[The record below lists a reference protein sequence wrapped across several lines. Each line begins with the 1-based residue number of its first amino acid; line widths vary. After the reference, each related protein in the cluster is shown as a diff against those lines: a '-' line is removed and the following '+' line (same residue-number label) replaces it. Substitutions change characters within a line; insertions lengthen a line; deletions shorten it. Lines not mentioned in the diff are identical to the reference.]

1 LTKCL
6 EWVYYPYGECIKVE
20 TLQFFEDRLGKEEGR
35 KVAEVLERA
44 YEEMEKK
51 AESLAIQKKLELKD
65 ELTKELATKED
76 IARLEGMI
84 QTEVVR
90 LEGMIKSEVSRLEGL
105 IKSEG
110 ARIDGKIMSLEEKI
124 NRLEDKMES
133 EIQRLEEKVES
144 EIQRLEDKINSEIKR
159 LEEMIKSETSILEE
173 KIETE
178 TQKIAKDII
187 RLEKK
192 TTVMFGMLFFV
203 VIFLN
208 QNALELIIKI
218 IQLVR

>member
-1 LTKCL
+1 MGN
-6 EWVYYPYGECIKVE
+6 VIKVE

-90 LEGMIKSEVSRLEGL
+90 LEGLIQSEVVRLEGMIKSEVSRLEGL

-110 ARIDGKIMSLEEKI
+110 ARIDGKIMSLEERI
-124 NRLEDKMES
+124 N
-133 EIQRLEEKVES
+133 
-144 EIQRLEDKINSEIKR
+144 RLEDKINSEIKR

-192 TTVMFGMLFFV
+192 TTIMFGMLFFV

>member
-1 LTKCL
+1 MGN
-6 EWVYYPYGECIKVE
+6 VIKVE

-76 IARLEGMI
+76 IVRLEGLIQSEVARLEGRN
-84 QTEVVR
+84 QSDVSR

-124 NRLEDKMES
+124 NRLEDKM
-133 EIQRLEEKVES
+133 ES

-192 TTVMFGMLFFV
+192 TTIMFGMLFFV

>member
-1 LTKCL
+1 M
-6 EWVYYPYGECIKVE
+6 PNIIKIE

-84 QTEVVR
+84 KSEISR
-90 LEGMIKSEVSRLEGL
+90 LEGMIKSETAKSEGMIKSEISRLEGMIKSEISRLEGMIKSEISRLEGMMKSEISRLEGL
-105 IKSEG
+105 IKSETL
-110 ARIDGKIMSLEEKI
+110 KLENK
-124 NRLEDKMES
+124 L
-133 EIQRLEEKVES
+133 
-144 EIQRLEDKINSEIKR
+144 
-159 LEEMIKSETSILEE
+159 
-173 KIETE
+173 
-178 TQKIAKDII
+178 TQ
-187 RLEKK
+187 LEKK
-192 TTVMFGMLFFV
+192 FTLMIFALFFV

-208 QNALELIIKI
+208 QNTIEFILKI
-218 IQLVR
+218 INLVR

>member
-1 LTKCL
+1 M
-6 EWVYYPYGECIKVE
+6 PNIIKIE

-84 QTEVVR
+84 KSETSRLEGMMKSEISR
-90 LEGMIKSEVSRLEGL
+90 LEGMIKSEIFRLEGMIKSETAKSEGMIKSEISRLEGL
-105 IKSEG
+105 IKSETL
-110 ARIDGKIMSLEEKI
+110 KLENK
-124 NRLEDKMES
+124 L
-133 EIQRLEEKVES
+133 
-144 EIQRLEDKINSEIKR
+144 
-159 LEEMIKSETSILEE
+159 
-173 KIETE
+173 
-178 TQKIAKDII
+178 TQ
-187 RLEKK
+187 LEKRF
-192 TTVMFGMLFFV
+192 TLMIFALFFV

-208 QNALELIIKI
+208 QNTIEFILKI
-218 IQLVR
+218 IHLVR

>member
-1 LTKCL
+1 M
-6 EWVYYPYGECIKVE
+6 PNIIKIE

-84 QTEVVR
+84 KSEISR
-90 LEGMIKSEVSRLEGL
+90 LEGMIKSETLKLENKL
-105 IKSEG
+105 
-110 ARIDGKIMSLEEKI
+110 
-124 NRLEDKMES
+124 
-133 EIQRLEEKVES
+133 
-144 EIQRLEDKINSEIKR
+144 
-159 LEEMIKSETSILEE
+159 
-173 KIETE
+173 
-178 TQKIAKDII
+178 TQ
-187 RLEKK
+187 LEKK
-192 TTVMFGMLFFV
+192 FTLMIFALFFV

-208 QNALELIIKI
+208 QNTIEFILKI
-218 IQLVR
+218 INLVR

>member
-1 LTKCL
+1 M
-6 EWVYYPYGECIKVE
+6 PNIIKIE

-84 QTEVVR
+84 KSETSRLEGMMKSEISR
-90 LEGMIKSEVSRLEGL
+90 LEGMIKSETAKSEGMIKSETSRLEGMIKSEISRLEGL
-105 IKSEG
+105 IKSETL
-110 ARIDGKIMSLEEKI
+110 KLENK
-124 NRLEDKMES
+124 L
-133 EIQRLEEKVES
+133 
-144 EIQRLEDKINSEIKR
+144 
-159 LEEMIKSETSILEE
+159 
-173 KIETE
+173 
-178 TQKIAKDII
+178 TQ
-187 RLEKK
+187 LEKK
-192 TTVMFGMLFFV
+192 FTLMIFALFFV

-208 QNALELIIKI
+208 QNTIEFILKI
-218 IQLVR
+218 INLVR

>member
-1 LTKCL
+1 MGN
-6 EWVYYPYGECIKVE
+6 VIKVE

-105 IKSEG
+105 IKSEV

-124 NRLEDKMES
+124 NRLEDKM
-133 EIQRLEEKVES
+133 ES

-192 TTVMFGMLFFV
+192 TTIMFGMLFFV

>member
-1 LTKCL
+1 MGN
-6 EWVYYPYGECIKVE
+6 VIKVE

-76 IARLEGMI
+76 IARLEGLIQSEVARLEGMI

-133 EIQRLEEKVES
+133 EIQRLE
-144 EIQRLEDKINSEIKR
+144 DKINSEIKR

-192 TTVMFGMLFFV
+192 TTIMFGMLFFV

>member
-1 LTKCL
+1 MGN
-6 EWVYYPYGECIKVE
+6 VIKVE

-124 NRLEDKMES
+124 S
-133 EIQRLEEKVES
+133 RLEEKVES

>member
-1 LTKCL
+1 MGN
-6 EWVYYPYGECIKVE
+6 VIKVE

-124 NRLEDKMES
+124 NRLEDK
-133 EIQRLEEKVES
+133 
-144 EIQRLEDKINSEIKR
+144 INSEIKR

-192 TTVMFGMLFFV
+192 TTIMFGMLFFV

>member
-1 LTKCL
+1 M
-6 EWVYYPYGECIKVE
+6 PNIIKIE

-84 QTEVVR
+84 KSETAKSEGMIKSETSRLEGMMKSEISR
-90 LEGMIKSEVSRLEGL
+90 LEGMIKSEISRLEGL
-105 IKSEG
+105 IKSET
-110 ARIDGKIMSLEEKI
+110 AK
-124 NRLEDKMES
+124 S
-133 EIQRLEEKVES
+133 EG
-144 EIQRLEDKINSEIKR
+144 
-159 LEEMIKSETSILEE
+159 MIKSETSRLEGMIKSE
-173 KIETE
+173 ISRLEGLIKSETLKLE
-178 TQKIAKDII
+178 NKLTQ
-187 RLEKK
+187 LEKK
-192 TTVMFGMLFFV
+192 FTLMIFALFFV

-208 QNALELIIKI
+208 QNTIEFILKI
-218 IQLVR
+218 IHLVR

>member
-1 LTKCL
+1 MGN
-6 EWVYYPYGECIKVE
+6 VIKVE

-124 NRLEDKMES
+124 S
-133 EIQRLEEKVES
+133 RLEEKVES

-192 TTVMFGMLFFV
+192 TTIMFGMLFFV

>member
-1 LTKCL
+1 M
-6 EWVYYPYGECIKVE
+6 PNIIKIE

-84 QTEVVR
+84 KSETAKSEGMIKSEISR
-90 LEGMIKSEVSRLEGL
+90 LEGMIKSEISRLEGMIKSEISRLEGMMKSEISRLEGL
-105 IKSEG
+105 IKSETL
-110 ARIDGKIMSLEEKI
+110 KLENK
-124 NRLEDKMES
+124 L
-133 EIQRLEEKVES
+133 
-144 EIQRLEDKINSEIKR
+144 
-159 LEEMIKSETSILEE
+159 
-173 KIETE
+173 
-178 TQKIAKDII
+178 TQ
-187 RLEKK
+187 LEKK
-192 TTVMFGMLFFV
+192 FTLMIFALFFV

-208 QNALELIIKI
+208 QNTIEFILKI
-218 IQLVR
+218 IHLVR

>member
-1 LTKCL
+1 MGN
-6 EWVYYPYGECIKVE
+6 VIKVE

-76 IARLEGMI
+76 IVRLEGLI
-84 QTEVVR
+84 QSEVAR

-124 NRLEDKMES
+124 NRLEDKM
-133 EIQRLEEKVES
+133 ES

-192 TTVMFGMLFFV
+192 TTIMFGMLFFV

>member
-1 LTKCL
+1 M
-6 EWVYYPYGECIKVE
+6 PNIIKIE

-84 QTEVVR
+84 KSETSR
-90 LEGMIKSEVSRLEGL
+90 LEGMIKSEISRLEGM
-105 IKSEG
+105 IKSET
-110 ARIDGKIMSLEEKI
+110 AK
-124 NRLEDKMES
+124 S
-133 EIQRLEEKVES
+133 EG
-144 EIQRLEDKINSEIKR
+144 
-159 LEEMIKSETSILEE
+159 MIKSETSRLEGMMKSE
-173 KIETE
+173 ISRLEGMIKSETLKLE
-178 TQKIAKDII
+178 NKLTQ
-187 RLEKK
+187 LEKK
-192 TTVMFGMLFFV
+192 FTLMIFALFFV

-208 QNALELIIKI
+208 QNTIEFILKI
-218 IQLVR
+218 INLVR

>member
-1 LTKCL
+1 M
-6 EWVYYPYGECIKVE
+6 PNIIKIE

-84 QTEVVR
+84 KSETSR
-90 LEGMIKSEVSRLEGL
+90 LEGMIKSEISRLEGMIKSETAKSEGMIKSEISRLEGMMKSEISRLEGL
-105 IKSEG
+105 IKSETL
-110 ARIDGKIMSLEEKI
+110 KLENK
-124 NRLEDKMES
+124 L
-133 EIQRLEEKVES
+133 
-144 EIQRLEDKINSEIKR
+144 
-159 LEEMIKSETSILEE
+159 
-173 KIETE
+173 
-178 TQKIAKDII
+178 TQ
-187 RLEKK
+187 LEKK
-192 TTVMFGMLFFV
+192 FTLMIFALFFV

-208 QNALELIIKI
+208 QNTIEFILKI
-218 IQLVR
+218 INVVR

>member
-1 LTKCL
+1 M
-6 EWVYYPYGECIKVE
+6 PNIIKIE

-84 QTEVVR
+84 KSEISR
-90 LEGMIKSEVSRLEGL
+90 LEGMIKSETAKSEGMIKSEISRLEGMMKPEISRLEGL
-105 IKSEG
+105 IKSETL
-110 ARIDGKIMSLEEKI
+110 KLENK
-124 NRLEDKMES
+124 L
-133 EIQRLEEKVES
+133 
-144 EIQRLEDKINSEIKR
+144 
-159 LEEMIKSETSILEE
+159 
-173 KIETE
+173 
-178 TQKIAKDII
+178 TQ
-187 RLEKK
+187 LEKK
-192 TTVMFGMLFFV
+192 FTLMIFALFFV

-208 QNALELIIKI
+208 QNTIEFILKI
-218 IQLVR
+218 INLVR

>member
-1 LTKCL
+1 MGN
-6 EWVYYPYGECIKVE
+6 VIKVE

-90 LEGMIKSEVSRLEGL
+90 LEGLIQSEVARLEGMIKSEVSRLEGL

-124 NRLEDKMES
+124 N
-133 EIQRLEEKVES
+133 
-144 EIQRLEDKINSEIKR
+144 RLEDKINSEIKR

-208 QNALELIIKI
+208 QNALELIMKI

>member
-1 LTKCL
+1 M
-6 EWVYYPYGECIKVE
+6 PNIIKIE

-84 QTEVVR
+84 KSETAKS
-90 LEGMIKSEVSRLEGL
+90 EGMIKSETSRLEGMMKSEISRLEGL
-105 IKSEG
+105 IKSETL
-110 ARIDGKIMSLEEKI
+110 KLENK
-124 NRLEDKMES
+124 L
-133 EIQRLEEKVES
+133 
-144 EIQRLEDKINSEIKR
+144 
-159 LEEMIKSETSILEE
+159 
-173 KIETE
+173 
-178 TQKIAKDII
+178 TQ
-187 RLEKK
+187 LEKK
-192 TTVMFGMLFFV
+192 FTLMIFALFFV

-208 QNALELIIKI
+208 QNTIEFILKI
-218 IQLVR
+218 INLVR

>member
-1 LTKCL
+1 M
-6 EWVYYPYGECIKVE
+6 PNIIKIE

-84 QTEVVR
+84 KSEISR
-90 LEGMIKSEVSRLEGL
+90 LEGMIKSETAKSEGMIKSETSRLEGMMKSEISRLEGL
-105 IKSEG
+105 IKSETL
-110 ARIDGKIMSLEEKI
+110 KLENK
-124 NRLEDKMES
+124 L
-133 EIQRLEEKVES
+133 
-144 EIQRLEDKINSEIKR
+144 
-159 LEEMIKSETSILEE
+159 
-173 KIETE
+173 
-178 TQKIAKDII
+178 TQ
-187 RLEKK
+187 LEKK
-192 TTVMFGMLFFV
+192 FTLMIFALFFV

-208 QNALELIIKI
+208 QNTIEFILKI
-218 IQLVR
+218 INVVR

>member
-1 LTKCL
+1 MGN
-6 EWVYYPYGECIKVE
+6 VIKVE

-76 IARLEGMI
+76 IVRLEGLIQSEVARLEGMI
-84 QTEVVR
+84 QTEVARLEGRNQSDVSR

-110 ARIDGKIMSLEEKI
+110 ARIDGKIMSLEERI
-124 NRLEDKMES
+124 N
-133 EIQRLEEKVES
+133 
-144 EIQRLEDKINSEIKR
+144 RLEDKINSEIKR

-192 TTVMFGMLFFV
+192 TTIMFGMLFFV

>member
-1 LTKCL
+1 M
-6 EWVYYPYGECIKVE
+6 PNIIKIE

-84 QTEVVR
+84 KSETAKS
-90 LEGMIKSEVSRLEGL
+90 EGMIKSETSRLEGL
-105 IKSEG
+105 IKSETL
-110 ARIDGKIMSLEEKI
+110 KLENK
-124 NRLEDKMES
+124 L
-133 EIQRLEEKVES
+133 
-144 EIQRLEDKINSEIKR
+144 
-159 LEEMIKSETSILEE
+159 
-173 KIETE
+173 
-178 TQKIAKDII
+178 TQ
-187 RLEKK
+187 LEKK
-192 TTVMFGMLFFV
+192 FTLMIFALFFV

-208 QNALELIIKI
+208 QNTIEFILKI
-218 IQLVR
+218 IHLVR

>member
-1 LTKCL
+1 M
-6 EWVYYPYGECIKVE
+6 PNIIKIE

-84 QTEVVR
+84 KSETAKS
-90 LEGMIKSEVSRLEGL
+90 EGMIKSETSRLEGL
-105 IKSEG
+105 IKSET
-110 ARIDGKIMSLEEKI
+110 AK
-124 NRLEDKMES
+124 S
-133 EIQRLEEKVES
+133 EG
-144 EIQRLEDKINSEIKR
+144 
-159 LEEMIKSETSILEE
+159 MIKSEISRLEGLI
-173 KIETE
+173 KSETLKLE
-178 TQKIAKDII
+178 NKLTQ
-187 RLEKK
+187 LEKK
-192 TTVMFGMLFFV
+192 FTLMIFALFFV

-208 QNALELIIKI
+208 QNTIEFILKI
-218 IQLVR
+218 IHLVR